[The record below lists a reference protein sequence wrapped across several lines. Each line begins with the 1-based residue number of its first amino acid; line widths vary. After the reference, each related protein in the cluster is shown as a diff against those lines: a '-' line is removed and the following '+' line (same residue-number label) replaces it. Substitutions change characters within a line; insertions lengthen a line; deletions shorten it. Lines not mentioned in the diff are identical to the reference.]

1 MGARGA
7 ASIIS
12 APDRRIDMH
21 WLNTYRDGI
30 RIRFSANQRQELVG
44 CALGRFALIL
54 INLLL
59 EKCTV
64 IY

>member
-44 CALGRFALIL
+44 CAPLGGSP
-54 INLLL
+54 
-59 EKCTV
+59 
-64 IY
+64 